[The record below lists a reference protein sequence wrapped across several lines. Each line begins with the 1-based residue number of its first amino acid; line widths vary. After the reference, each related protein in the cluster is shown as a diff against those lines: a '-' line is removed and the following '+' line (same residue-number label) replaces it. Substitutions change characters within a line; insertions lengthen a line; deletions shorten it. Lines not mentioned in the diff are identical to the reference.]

1 MEFVALSD
9 SVLDYLARD
18 DPYLRPYFRGVFAAD
33 QLPWHSKKQINA
45 YIVNTDPA
53 GQPGQHWLAIWTC
66 QYTHNV
72 CEVFDS
78 YALPISTYR
87 NLYLQAWLR
96 QWKMLMSSQQTLQ
109 AADSYT
115 CGHYALFFLK
125 ARAQQIS
132 FRDFLAEWDTDNL
145 VLNDKRVADK
155 LQRIIKTEV
164 SEYKQT
170 NVNRSSF
177 SQ

>member
-18 DPYLRPYFRGVFAAD
+18 DPDLRPYFRGVFAAD
-33 QLPWHSKKQINA
+33 QLPYYSKKQENA

-53 GQPGQHWLAIWTC
+53 GQPGQHWLGIWTT

-72 CEVFDS
+72 CQVFDS
-78 YALPISTYR
+78 YGLPLSNYS
-87 NLYLQAWLR
+87 NPYLQAWLR
-96 QWKMLMSSQQTLQ
+96 QWKMLMRNQQTLQ
-109 AADSYT
+109 AVDSYT

-125 ARAQQIS
+125 ARAREIS
-132 FRDFLAEWDTDNL
+132 FRDFLAEWDTENL

-155 LQRIIKTEV
+155 LQRLIKTEV

-170 NVNRSSF
+170 NVNRGSF
-177 SQ
+177 S

>member
-18 DPYLRPYFRGVFAAD
+18 DPVLRPYFRGVFAAD
-33 QLPWHSKKQINA
+33 QLPLVSKKQINA

-53 GQPGQHWLAIWTC
+53 GQPGQHWLGIWTC

-78 YALPISTYR
+78 YGLPLSTYS
-87 NLYLQAWLR
+87 NPHLQAWLK
-96 QWKMLMSSQQTLQ
+96 QWTMLMNNQQSLQ
-109 AADSYT
+109 AMDSYT
-115 CGHYALFFLK
+115 CGHYVLFFLK
-125 ARAQQIS
+125 ARAKQVP
-132 FRDFLAEWDTDNL
+132 FREFLAEWDSDNL
-145 VLNDKRVADK
+145 VLNDRRVADK
-155 LQRIIKTEV
+155 LERVIKTEV

-170 NVNRSSF
+170 NVNRVSF
-177 SQ
+177 S